1 MAPAKKCCDGCR
13 TCSLVSIYRPVLLL
27 QRKYADSSRLG
38 ELSDRPRVEVC
49 ASRGSAAMKATAF
62 LEQAQLEAQLVDA
75 PLVERYGI
83 VIHGSMTLL
92 GDDEPPSS
100 WRVNFKPELQHI
112 DVALQMAGIDT

>member
-1 MAPAKKCCDGCR
+1 
-13 TCSLVSIYRPVLLL
+13 
-27 QRKYADSSRLG
+27 
-38 ELSDRPRVEVC
+38 
-49 ASRGSAAMKATAF
+49 MKATAF